1 MMPRYYAGSHGFCGT
16 CNDVAAKY
24 QRWDAAIA
32 KRGENC
38 GSIAEKFDSDSL
50 TLHVFS
56 IR

>member
-38 GSIAEKFDSDSL
+38 GSMAEKFDSDSL